1 MHLSI
6 FTHFCKA
13 FLGILPHFH
22 LFQHFFILV
31 SIPNASKPAVVG
43 GYELVLHPETGDEYL
58 SYDPDGKAFEWKSFW
73 FHVGNFESPLPERSP
88 SAPQVRACWSST
100 GLGGGQV
107 TCLLNTIAKLKEEG
121 ITGDHVVFSFVSR
134 RIQHLQHQKH
144 PAFRY
149 EGVKDPTRFTLE
161 AMSRAE
167 IVKWCCKVLDQFDN
181 SLVLPALF
189 SVVNPP
195 ENTWVSI
202 NKHL

>member
-1 MHLSI
+1 MIQLVKEPSGKVSGFMSRTLSL
-6 FTHFCKA
+6 HF
-13 FLGILPHFH
+13 LREV
-22 LFQHFFILV
+22 LV
-31 SIPNASKPAVVG
+31 P
-43 GYELVLHPETGDEYL
+43 
-58 SYDPDGKAFEWKSFW
+58 
-73 FHVGNFESPLPERSP
+73 
-88 SAPQVRACWSST
+88 PQVRACWSST

-121 ITGDHVVFSFVSR
+121 ITRDHVVFSFVSR

-144 PAFRY
+144 PAFLY